1 MQEKTNIEAIAA
13 FICEHIPKETIYTL
27 IEAIE
32 SSLRKRPYQLPTH
45 KKTAIVQKHHD
56 DF

>member
-13 FICEHIPKETIYTL
+13 FICEHVPKETIYTL
-27 IEAIE
+27 IETIE
-32 SSLRKRPYQLPTH
+32 SSLRKRPYQLPAH
-45 KKTAIVQKHHD
+45 KETAIVQKHPD